1 MSSIVRHHSLGVA
14 PDRAERRYRV
24 SALAIAV
31 AIAMPVPAFAATQSL
46 EEVIVT
52 ARKREENLQ
61 ALPQAISALQ
71 ADQLEAAQI
80 NNVQNL
86 QNIIPNVTI
95 GNGASVGA
103 ANTLNAVIRG
113 IGNEAGF
120 APGVGIYVDDVYLA
134 TANGS
139 LLDVYDIERIEV
151 LKGPQGNLYGRN
163 TIGGAIRYITRDPS
177 DQVRGFAQGKI
188 GSFNQREVTA
198 GISGPLVD
206 DLVYGG
212 VALTR
217 KKQDGYQKNLGDGRH
232 YASVDSWAGR
242 GTLKITPSD
251 NFSIKWVSDYYYD
264 RGLPKLGKR
273 IFSSL
278 AYIYGGPMY
287 GTPYDPTIGW
297 NPGKN
302 EVSSYV
308 TDPTDNY
315 IKTLTHALTMNWD
328 INDEWSLKSI
338 SAYRYSG
345 YGPKQDL
352 DGSVTR
358 LMETNQSV
366 LNAARSQEF
375 QANYS
380 GDGVDGVVGFY
391 YFREREVTPMQS
403 LFFGYAAGGY
413 DFDRESFAVS
423 RNYSKALYTS
433 WDFDLTDDLHLT
445 LGGRYNWDHS
455 DAQYSQTED
464 FPYSPYVN
472 GPLFIDYGTSS
483 FAKSWHKFTK
493 TAKLAYDVSPDTMVY
508 VGYSEGYKQGGF
520 NTQGGVIS
528 IGLGKSTYDPENV
541 KTYTAGFKTT
551 LLDNTLRINSEW
563 FYNDY
568 RDKLVRVIESNP
580 MDPTVILQIN
590 ENAGAV
596 YTTGVDTDI
605 SWLTPLQGL
614 TINASV
620 GYLQTVIDKYEASQW
635 NSTGTGLVN
644 PDSASNFRMG
654 YSPRWTVNLGPVY
667 TVNVDK
673 VGTVQLSATAAYRS
687 SSYAVSPTNITAAY
701 ADSVKIGDN
710 TMYNA
715 SIALTTEDARWRFA
729 LEGRNLSN
737 VRVLSDAFDMGSVL
751 FTSGAYTDPRTW
763 SLSARYQYE

>member
-1 MSSIVRHHSLGVA
+1 MNSIDRHRSLGVA
-14 PDRAERRYRV
+14 LDRTERRCRM

-31 AIAMPVPAFAATQSL
+31 SIGMPAPVFAATQSL

-61 ALPQAISALQ
+61 ALPQAINALQ

-80 NNVQNL
+80 SNVQNL

-95 GNGASVGA
+95 GNGASFGA
-103 ANTLNAVIRG
+103 ANTLNAVVRG

-139 LLDVYDIERIEV
+139 ILDVYDIERIEV

-177 DQVRGFAQGKI
+177 DQLRAFAQEKI
-188 GSFNQREVTA
+188 GSFNLRDTTA
-198 GISGPLVD
+198 GVSGPLVD
-206 DLVYGG
+206 NLLYGG
-212 VALTR
+212 VAITR
-217 KKQDGYQKNLGDGRH
+217 KQQDGYQKNLGDGRD
-232 YASVDSWAGR
+232 YASVDSWGAR
-242 GTLKITPSD
+242 GTLKATPTDSLT
-251 NFSIKWVSDYYYD
+251 IKWVSDYFYD

-273 IFSSL
+273 VYSSP
-278 AYIYGGPMY
+278 AYIYAGPML

-297 NPGKN
+297 HPGKN
-302 EVSSYV
+302 EVSAYV

-315 IKTLTHALTMNWD
+315 IKTLTHALTVNWEV
-328 INDEWSLKSI
+328 NDQWSLRSV

-345 YGPKQDL
+345 YAPQQDL

-358 LMETNQSV
+358 LLETNQSV
-366 LNAARSQEF
+366 RNAARSQEF
-375 QANYS
+375 QANYT
-380 GDGVDGVVGFY
+380 GDGVDGVMGFY

-403 LFFGYAAGGY
+403 LFFGYGGGGY
-413 DFDRESFAVS
+413 NMDRESFVAG
-423 RNYSKALYTS
+423 RNFSKALYTS
-433 WDFDLTDDLHLT
+433 WDFDLADDWHLT

-455 DAQYSQTED
+455 DAAYTQTDYLLDLPAPYNVIPHGTTD
-464 FPYSPYVN
+464 FS
-472 GPLFIDYGTSS
+472 
-483 FAKSWHKFTK
+483 KSWRKFTK
-493 TAKLAYDVSPDTMVY
+493 TAKLSYDVSPDTMVY
-508 VGYSEGYKQGGF
+508 IGYSEGYKQGGF
-520 NTQGGVIS
+520 NTQGGVTS
-528 IGLGKSTYDPENV
+528 IDLGKSTFDPENV

-551 LLDNTLRINSEW
+551 LLDNTLRINTEW

-568 RDKLVRVIESNP
+568 RNKLVRVIESNP
-580 MDPTVILQIN
+580 VNPAVILQIN

-596 YTTGVDTDI
+596 HTTGFDTDI
-605 SWLTPLQGL
+605 NWSTPVQGL

-620 GYLQTVIDKYEASQW
+620 GYLETVIDKYEASRW
-635 NSTGTGLVN
+635 KADGSGLVN
-644 PDSASNFRMG
+644 PDAADEFRMG

-667 TVNVDK
+667 TLALEK
-673 VGTVQLSATAAYRS
+673 LGILQLSASAAYRS
-687 SSYAVSPTNITAAY
+687 SSYAASPTNIAAGY
-701 ADSVKIGDN
+701 VDSVKIGEN
-710 TMYNA
+710 TTYNA
-715 SIALTTEDARWRFA
+715 SIALITEDNHWRFA

-737 VRVLSDAFDMGSVL
+737 VRVLSDAFDLGSNL
-751 FTSGAYTDPRTW
+751 FTVGAYTDPRTW